1 MAIGFIYNGI
11 DYATP
16 DKTLTR
22 DVTPSI
28 IVHQFGDG
36 YEQRAI
42 NGINNIQETYSL
54 SFRHRTKA
62 FVDDVASYIDGTN
75 GVTKFT
81 FRYPDTNSTGNEKA
95 VKVVSEKY
103 NINYEY
109 DDYYS
114 LSLTLRRV
122 YEA

>member
-1 MAIGFIYNGI
+1 MAIGFIYNGV

-22 DVTPSI
+22 DTTPN
-28 IVHQFGDG
+28 VLVQKFGDG

-42 NGINNIQETYSL
+42 NGINNIKETYAL
-54 SFRHRTKA
+54 SFRTRTKA
-62 FVDDVASYIDGTN
+62 FIDDVSSFLDGTN

-81 FRYPDTNSTGNEKA
+81 FRFPDTNSTGNEKA
-95 VKVVSEKY
+95 VKVVCEKY
-103 NINYEY
+103 NVNYEY

>member
-1 MAIGFIYNGI
+1 MAIGFIYNGV

-22 DVTPSI
+22 DTTPN
-28 IVHQFGDG
+28 VLVQRFGDG

-42 NGINNIQETYSL
+42 NGINNIKETYAL
-54 SFRHRTKA
+54 SFRARTKA
-62 FVDDVASYIDGTN
+62 FIDDVSSFLDGTN

-81 FRYPDTNSTGNEKA
+81 FRFPDTNSTGNEKA
-95 VKVVSEKY
+95 VKVVCEKY
-103 NINYEY
+103 SVNYEY